1 MLGGWLYIELIWL
14 VQERLSNKELEMA
27 QKNGFLG
34 GPKIAILFPERTTS
48 PRLSSESCFWIW
60 GIRVIA

>member
-34 GPKIAILFPERTTS
+34 GPKIAIFTTS
-48 PRLSSESCFWIW
+48 
-60 GIRVIA
+60 VIGELFLDVGH